1 MTEQEY
7 RAAPGISQSELKHI
21 LISPAHYRWAKANPL
36 EQTEAVLMGTLLHS
50 LVLEG
55 CVPNKYFRPPGMSF
69 SKADGK
75 SWLKEKGFDTL
86 TAYEK
91 HLGHPLLEQSCL
103 DTLLAMQSS
112 LMAHPFV
119 GPILCDPKTE
129 KEVSGTSIAGGFA
142 FQTMKGR
149 ADMIAAINGKI
160 IGLDIKK
167 VQKGK
172 ANSRAFTAMACDED
186 RELAF
191 QAAYY
196 VDIFDLEGFV
206 FIAVE
211 DEPFELDS
219 AGQNVHRVEVY
230 EVSPDTIE
238 YGRKQY
244 RRALELLA
252 ECERTNMW
260 TGAPRDVK
268 VLHYPDWK
276 LAK

>member
-7 RAAPGISQSELKHI
+7 RASPGISQSELKHI

-50 LVLEG
+50 LVLESFFDE
-55 CVPNKYFRPPGMSF
+55 KYFRPAGMSF
-69 SKADGK
+69 SKTDGRA
-75 SWLKEKGFDTL
+75 WLKAKGFETL
-86 TAYEK
+86 KAYEDE
-91 HLGHPLLEQSCL
+91 LGHPLLTQEHGSKL
-103 DTLLAMQSS
+103 FAMRDS
-112 LMAHPFV
+112 LIAHPFV

-196 VDIFDLEGFV
+196 VDIFDLDGFV

-211 DEPFELDS
+211 DEPFELDA
-219 AGQNVHRVEVY
+219 AGHNAHRVEVY
-230 EVSPDTIE
+230 EVSQDTIE

-252 ECERTNMW
+252 ECERTNIW
-260 TGAPRDVK
+260 PGAPREVN